1 MVKLCFTYAMV
12 LFLFMLGG
20 VSLKADASELV
31 TEEEVHLVSRVVFQ
45 LNKINQ
51 QSSEFYLVFKQ
62 DAKFSE
68 QINIDNA
75 IKATKILLDAFLP
88 VGQESSS
95 YSVYKTNHNDERF
108 ISIKGTVLMIPKTE
122 LFNKSE
128 EELALMSSL
137 LERNFKRQDALIAN
151 LGKRF

>member
-31 TEEEVHLVSRVVFQ
+31 TEEEVHLVSRVAFQ

-75 IKATKILLDAFLP
+75 IKATKILLDSFLP